1 MSSTIK
7 KVLTSIDFFF
17 GFLASVLMRVL
28 LYVFSFFVCVLTVL
42 DVLTT
47 PFSDESSDAIFSF
60 SLNELDNLEA
70 LAILAFIFVTVRFFR
85 RSKAEGVTLWL
96 CLKSYAFVSAVS
108 VAFSSIIY
116 LLVLMLV
123 MFDRGEI
130 SPSFF
135 YENSDLQ
142 YFSNAIFSMLA
153 LYAFAPL
160 PKLGWLQKMSGKQE
174 EVVSEPEQPNDFTHS
189 EKGSVDSNIDETDS
203 SHSSSSHSSS
213 SHSDKTDNK

>member
-7 KVLTSIDFFF
+7 KVLTSIDSFF

-28 LYVFSFFVCVLTVL
+28 LYVFSFIVCVLTVL

-47 PFSDESSDAIFSF
+47 PFYDESSDAIFSF

-70 LAILAFIFVTVRFFR
+70 VVILTFIFVTVRFFR
-85 RSKAEGVTLWL
+85 RSKAEGVTLWP
-96 CLKSYAFVSAVS
+96 CLKSYVFVSAVS

-130 SPSFF
+130 SLSVFD
-135 YENSDLQ
+135 EHSDLQ
-142 YFSNAIFSMLA
+142 YFSNAIFTMLA

-174 EVVSEPEQPNDFTHS
+174 EVVSEPDQSNDFTHS
-189 EKGSVDSNIDETDS
+189 EKGSVDSNMNETDS
-203 SHSSSSHSSS
+203 SHSSSFHL
-213 SHSDKTDNK
+213 DKTDNK